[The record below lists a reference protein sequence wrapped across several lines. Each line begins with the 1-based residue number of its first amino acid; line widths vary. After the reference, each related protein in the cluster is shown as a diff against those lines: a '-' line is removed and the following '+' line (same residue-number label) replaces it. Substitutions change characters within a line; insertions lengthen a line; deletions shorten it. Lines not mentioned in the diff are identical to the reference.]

1 MELNIKI
8 RNDGKEVS
16 KQSVTID
23 DSKIDFDKMLN
34 FILQSSQKT
43 NEKA

>member
-1 MELNIKI
+1 MELNIKV

-16 KQSVTID
+16 KQSINID

-34 FILQSSQKT
+34 FILKSSQK
-43 NEKA
+43 NSKKA

>member
-1 MELNIKI
+1 MELNIKV
-8 RNDGKEVS
+8 RNGGKEVS

-34 FILQSSQKT
+34 FILKTSQK
-43 NEKA
+43 NDKKA

>member
-1 MELNIKI
+1 MELNIKV

-16 KQSVTID
+16 KQSINID

-34 FILQSSQKT
+34 FILKSSQENSK
-43 NEKA
+43 KA

>member
-1 MELNIKI
+1 MELNIKV

-16 KQSVTID
+16 KQSITID

-43 NEKA
+43 NKKA

>member
-1 MELNIKI
+1 MELNIKV

-16 KQSVTID
+16 KKSINID

-34 FILQSSQKT
+34 FILKTSQENSK
-43 NEKA
+43 KA

>member
-1 MELNIKI
+1 MELNIKV

-16 KQSVTID
+16 KQSINID

-34 FILQSSQKT
+34 FILKSSQKT
-43 NEKA
+43 SKKA

>member
-1 MELNIKI
+1 MELNIKV

-16 KQSVTID
+16 KKSINID
-23 DSKIDFDKMLN
+23 DSKIDFDKLLN

-43 NEKA
+43 NKKA

>member
-1 MELNIKI
+1 MELNIKV

-16 KQSVTID
+16 KKSINID

-34 FILQSSQKT
+34 FILKSSQENSK
-43 NEKA
+43 KA